1 MRTRRY
7 LLRTYAILAALLLA
21 GCGSS
26 TIESL
31 PLYVGLGA
39 SVLQVELQ
47 SDLSRR
53 SDLELAERKR
63 IMASV
68 NPILDQLAAT
78 GHAYEDSIDAEIIR
92 RSQP

>member
-1 MRTRRY
+1 MKRLRMTVLY
-7 LLRTYAILAALLLA
+7 LCTLALLC
-21 GCGSS
+21 GCGTTS
-26 TIESL
+26 IDSL

-63 IMASV
+63 IMVSV
-68 NPILDQLAAT
+68 NPILDQLAAS
-78 GHAYEDSIDAEIIR
+78 GHAYEDSIDAETIR
-92 RSQP
+92 RGSGQ